1 MAGGIGGDGKIDY
14 DVIDHRTIASLFTQ
28 GMVVPTML
36 LQGETFVAAQF
47 PPTQGQI
54 DRMNRALRLQEM
66 RGFDH
71 L

>member
-1 MAGGIGGDGKIDY
+1 MAGGIGGDGKIDN

-36 LQGETFVAAQF
+36 LQGEAFVAAQF